1 MPTTPSTDDSIHF
14 GLEMLA
20 AWVPYLK
27 EQITYYERA
36 QARVTAPSSGLASL
50 LRRKPKAALIP
61 SDLIQTAAPAAS
73 SPETPPS
80 DPTP

>member
-61 SDLIQTAAPAAS
+61 ADLIPTAPAAS
-73 SPETPPS
+73 SPETPPG
-80 DPTP
+80 DPAP

>member
-50 LRRKPKAALIP
+50 LRRKPKPALIP
-61 SDLIQTAAPAAS
+61 SDLTPTAAPAAS
-73 SPETPPS
+73 VPETPPS
-80 DPTP
+80 EPTP

>member
-36 QARVTAPSSGLASL
+36 QARVSAPSSGLASL
-50 LRRKPKAALIP
+50 LRRKPRAALIP
-61 SDLIQTAAPAAS
+61 SNPTPTTATAAS
-73 SPETPPS
+73 SSETSPS
-80 DPTP
+80 DPAP